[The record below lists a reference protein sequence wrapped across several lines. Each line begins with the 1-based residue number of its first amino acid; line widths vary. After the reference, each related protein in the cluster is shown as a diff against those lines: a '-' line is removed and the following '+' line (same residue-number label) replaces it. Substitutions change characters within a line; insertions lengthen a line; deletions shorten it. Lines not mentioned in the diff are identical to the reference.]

1 MRFIADLHIHSRF
14 SMATA
19 SNLNLENLY
28 ISARKKGITVVGTGD
43 FTHPEWY
50 AEMKDRLIPAED
62 GLYRLRPDLEDA
74 CDRLVPESCRGPVR
88 FMLQAEISSI
98 YKKDG
103 KVRKNHNLLYFPTL
117 ESVARFNSRLSAI
130 GNIKSDGRPILGLD
144 SRDLLEILLE
154 TNDKGFMIPAH
165 IWTPWFSLLGSKSGF
180 DSIEECFGDLSEYI
194 FAAETG
200 LSSDPAMNHR
210 VSFLDKISL
219 VSNSDA
225 HSPGKLGREANLFDT
240 DLSYTSIR
248 SALEKGDP
256 SAFLGTLEFFP
267 EEGKYHMDGHRKCG
281 VRFSPEES
289 LKTGGICPEC
299 GGKMT
304 LGVLYRVEEL
314 ADRNDGVLPE
324 KAKPYHS
331 IIPLTD
337 IIAEIFR
344 VGPLSKKVNESYARI
359 IDVLGPELDILY
371 GMDIEKIRKAD
382 IPLLGLAVEKMRS
395 HDIVLMP
402 GYDGEFGTVKIFT
415 DDERRSASGQKLF
428 FDIKDSEK
436 KSLRN
441 HKPEAHKQEVKK
453 KEIPKHKAA
462 EKPLFGKIEANNKRK
477 KNGAESPALNP
488 DLNPALNDEQ
498 ARAVTM
504 KPCHLIIT
512 AGPGT
517 GKTRTITHR
526 IAHLIS
532 DQGVNSSEIVAITF
546 TNRAAEEMKQR
557 LKFILPGKELPFTGT
572 FHGLCFSILREAFP
586 ERTFCIIDQ
595 DQRAVLLRSAMDKY
609 MDQTIEKIKKPDF
622 NKVSEYI
629 TMMKHPVSGK
639 EESESGEELIHSAV
653 LGSVFLIYQNIL
665 ESKDLLDFDDLM
677 FRSIKLFEENPL
689 ILEAWHEKLRF
700 VFIDEY
706 QDLNHAQYHFI
717 RLLCGSSCH
726 VCAIGDPDQS
736 IYGFRGGSSE
746 YFGKF
751 AIDFPEAEELRLV
764 KNYRSSKTI
773 LDASFQMIRK
783 GGNDSGQ
790 RVFSDIE
797 AKKSIS
803 IIKGNDEYREASIIV
818 AEIEKLVGGT
828 SHLAIH
834 SGRAGDDGSSSYA
847 FSDFAILYRTRVQAE
862 AIMAELERS
871 GIPFQPVNKG
881 NFLAQPLVSE
891 SLKCLSAALGLNV
904 SNPEY
909 LSLMPESAL
918 KKISEQALS
927 GEIVA
932 ALNAAKIHLIG
943 NELLGITSD
952 SSGWDRLLEIAEA
965 YPSDPFLFLS
975 DIALMSDQDVYS
987 KRSQKVSL
995 MTLHASKGL
1004 EFPVVFIAGC
1014 ENDLLPYN
1022 RPGAEVCVDE
1032 ERRLFFVGMTR
1043 AKEILYLSW
1052 AANRRVFGRKTERF
1066 RSPFLDDI
1074 EEKLLE
1080 FSRTARKAGRKES
1093 AGKQLELF

>member
-50 AEMKDRLIPAED
+50 AEMKERLIPAED
-62 GLYRLRPDLEDA
+62 GLYRLKPDLEDA

-117 ESVARFNSRLSAI
+117 ESVSRFNSRLSAI

-144 SRDLLEILLE
+144 SRDLLEILFE
-154 TNDKGFMIPAH
+154 TDDKGFMIPAH

-180 DSIEECFGDLSEYI
+180 DSIEECFGDLSKYI

-248 SALEKGDP
+248 SALETGDP

-281 VRFSPEES
+281 IRFSPEES

-371 GMDIEKIRKAD
+371 SMDIEKIRKAD
-382 IPLLGLAVEKMRS
+382 IPLLGLAIEKMRS
-395 HDIVLMP
+395 HDIVLLP

-415 DDERRSASGQKLF
+415 DDERRTASGQKFF

-441 HKPEAHKQEVKK
+441 HKPEVLKQN
-453 KEIPKHKAA
+453 AA
-462 EKPLFGKIEANNKRK
+462 EKTLFGKIEADNKLK
-477 KNGAESPALNP
+477 KNGAESPT
-488 DLNPALNDEQ
+488 LNDEQ

-504 KPCHLIIT
+504 KPCHMIIT

-526 IAHLIS
+526 ISHLIS
-532 DQGVNSSEIVAITF
+532 DQGVNASEIVAITF
-546 TNRAAEEMKQR
+546 TNRAADEMRQR
-557 LKFILPGKELPFTGT
+557 LKSLLPGKEIPFTGT

-586 ERTFCIIDQ
+586 EKKFCIIDQ
-595 DQRAVLLRSAMDKY
+595 DQRAVLIRSAMDKY
-609 MDQTIEKIKKPDF
+609 MDQISEKIKKPDF

-629 TMMKHPVSGK
+629 TMMKHPVSEK
-639 EESESGEELIHSAV
+639 EESGSGDKLILSAV
-653 LGSVFLIYQNIL
+653 LGPVFLIYQDLL
-665 ESKDLLDFDDLM
+665 ESKDLLDFDDLV
-677 FRSIKLFEENPL
+677 FKSIKLFEENPL
-689 ILEAWHEKLRF
+689 ILEKWHEKLRF

-706 QDLNHAQYHFI
+706 QDLNNIQYHFI

-751 AIDFPEAEELRLV
+751 AGDFSGAEELRLV

-803 IIKGNDEYREASIIV
+803 IFKGNDEYREASTIV

-828 SHLAIH
+828 SSLSIH
-834 SGRAGDDGSSSYA
+834 SGRAGDDCSSAHA

-871 GIPFQPVNKG
+871 GIPFQPVNKD
-881 NFLAQPLVSE
+881 NFLLQPLISE

-904 SNPEY
+904 SRPEY
-909 LSLMPESAL
+909 LSLMSESAL

-927 GEIVA
+927 GKIVA
-932 ALNAAKIHLIG
+932 ALNSARAHLIE
-943 NELLGITSD
+943 NEHLGIASD
-952 SSGWDRLLEIAEA
+952 SSGWDRLLEIAGA

-987 KRSQKVSL
+987 KKSQKVSL

-1014 ENDLLPYN
+1014 EKDLLPYN

-1043 AKEILYLSW
+1043 AKESLYLSW

-1074 EEKLLE
+1074 EERLLE